1 MASAELAKLRCYRPE
16 KTQFMTPLVKRLV
29 SRLALV
35 VVPATLL
42 WVTPAHADQLETIK
56 KKGELVCGVLGTD
69 EPNSFVDPKTRT
81 IIGYEVDLC
90 KAIAK
95 QIGVKNTIKQ
105 LAVAARI
112 PELQQG
118 RVDVLAA
125 ALTHTR
131 EREAVIDFSLTT
143 FVTGQRVMV
152 RRDSGIT
159 QLAQLAGK
167 KVVTVR
173 GGTQEPN
180 MRHAVPSVDV
190 VTFETAPQA
199 LVALQQRKAVGFV
212 NDEVSLLDA
221 FGKLGAAQK
230 DFVVLTQ
237 NISTEALALGLRKNE
252 PAFKRVV
259 DDTLRGLEKSG
270 EAERL
275 FMQWYGP
282 TSRLKYDK
290 RHFRIETDKLPT

>member
-1 MASAELAKLRCYRPE
+1 MQTRSRFFALASALARC
-16 KTQFMTPLVKRLV
+16 LVPFALLIPQ
-29 SRLALV
+29 LAQ
-35 VVPATLL
+35 
-42 WVTPAHADQLETIK
+42 ADQLQSVRG
-56 KKGELVCGVLGTD
+56 KGELVCGVLGTD

-95 QIGVKNTIKQ
+95 KIGVKPTIKQ

-118 RVDVLAA
+118 RVDLLAA

-159 QLAQLAGK
+159 QLAQLAGR

-180 MRHAVPSVDV
+180 IRRAVPTVEV

-221 FGKLGAAQK
+221 YGKLGPVQK
-230 DFVVLTQ
+230 DYVLLEQ
-237 NISTEALALGLRKNE
+237 SISTEALALGLRKNE
-252 PAFKRVV
+252 PALKRAV
-259 DDTLRGLEKSG
+259 DDTLRELEKSG

-282 TSRLKYDK
+282 QTRLKYPQ

>member
-1 MASAELAKLRCYRPE
+1 
-16 KTQFMTPLVKRLV
+16 MTPSVKRLARRV
-29 SRLALV
+29 ALV
-35 VVPATLL
+35 VLPATLL
-42 WVTPAHADQLETIK
+42 WVTPANADQLETIK

-90 KAIAK
+90 EAIAK
-95 QIGVKNTIKQ
+95 KIGVKLTIKQ

-118 RVDVLAA
+118 RVDILGA

-131 EREAVIDFSLTT
+131 EREAVVDFSLTT

-152 RRDSGIT
+152 RKDSGIT

-180 MRHAVPSVDV
+180 MRRAVPTAEI

-199 LVALQQRKAVGFV
+199 LVALQQ
-212 NDEVSLLDA
+212 
-221 FGKLGAAQK
+221 
-230 DFVVLTQ
+230 
-237 NISTEALALGLRKNE
+237 
-252 PAFKRVV
+252 
-259 DDTLRGLEKSG
+259 
-270 EAERL
+270 
-275 FMQWYGP
+275 
-282 TSRLKYDK
+282 
-290 RHFRIETDKLPT
+290 